1 MYKALATAIL
11 TFNFMHAIPVMA
23 AATADVVKDSVAEE
37 AVKDAEALTAP
48 ATEATTMLKADV
60 SVKNLKESEI
70 PVHLEAAKK
79 ESSGEGS
86 FYKILAALGV
96 LGIMAC
102 GAYFLIRKYKQTAGK
117 TAQATQIKV
126 LTQHYLGP
134 KKSLAIIRVAGE
146 SILVGITDQNINMI
160 KSLSLLDED
169 IPEELP
175 KTFGNVFA
183 GTQRKQ
189 AVADAR
195 MQAQEASEDD
205 FAISGIK
212 DFVSSKLKNMRTL
225 E

>member
-1 MYKALATAIL
+1 MKKFLAVIMLSLSLTLPTLSLAT
-11 TFNFMHAIPVMA
+11 TDA
-23 AATADVVKDSVAEE
+23 AADE
-37 AVKDAEALTAP
+37 AVKAAEALTVTVPESA
-48 ATEATTMLKADV
+48 KDI
-60 SVKNLKESEI
+60 SIKNMNESDI

-79 ESSGEGS
+79 GSSGEGS
-86 FYKILAALGV
+86 FYKILAALGI

-102 GAYFLIRKYKQTAGK
+102 GAYFFIRKYKHTTGK
-117 TAQATQIKV
+117 NAQATQIKI

-160 KSLSLLDED
+160 KSLSLLDEE

-175 KTFGNVFA
+175 KNFGNVFA
-183 GTQRKQ
+183 RTQKQ
-189 AVADAR
+189 NPMA
-195 MQAQEASEDD
+195 EEDE

-212 DFVSSKLKNMRTL
+212 DFVSSKLKNMRSL